1 MLPVMPKGELCAGA
15 EKQKLGQKWLN
26 KLYQRDA
33 ESLIRSIKRRMST
46 EKAYWEGVDLFCEA
60 FQKMD
65 ETINLVE
72 VFQCFEQEKPYDTL
86 KLYLQNYYVG
96 HRMEIKNQEES
107 LMKERIRSVLQSG
120 FTKDITQADVAEK
133 LGMNPSYFST
143 IFKKEMGAS
152 FTEVLNTMRI
162 EKAVELIR
170 SGECNTSKIAED
182 SGFTNRKYFL
192 QVFKKYMKQSVGEYM
207 GDWQE

>member
-1 MLPVMPKGELCAGA
+1 MRRKWMAALCVA
-15 EKQKLGQKWLN
+15 
-26 KLYQRDA
+26 
-33 ESLIRSIKRRMST
+33 SLSMAMMTGCGNGST
-46 EKAYWEGVDLFCEA
+46 
-60 FQKMD
+60 Q
-65 ETINLVE
+65 ETA
-72 VFQCFEQEKPYDTL
+72 
-86 KLYLQNYYVG
+86 
-96 HRMEIKNQEES
+96 
-107 LMKERIRSVLQSG
+107 KE
-120 FTKDITQADVAEK
+120 TQTDVAEK

-192 QVFKKYMKQSVGEYM
+192 QVFKKYMKQSVREYM